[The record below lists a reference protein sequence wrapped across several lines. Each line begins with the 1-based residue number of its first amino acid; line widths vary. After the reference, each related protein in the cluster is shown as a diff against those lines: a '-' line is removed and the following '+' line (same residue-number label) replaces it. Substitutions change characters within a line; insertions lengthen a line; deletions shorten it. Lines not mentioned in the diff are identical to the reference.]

1 MEDLLCSRCL
11 CGDGVKMTKTELLVI
26 LDQIGVRP
34 SRRMGQNFLV
44 DANML
49 DALVRAAAP
58 MEGERVLEVG
68 PGTGVLTRRLLEAG
82 CKVTAVELDHRLA
95 AYLRRDLGS
104 APGLRLIEE
113 DACKV
118 DYDALMGE
126 APYRCI
132 ANLPYACGTV
142 FLAGML
148 TLANPP
154 LDFHVLLQKE
164 MAQRIVSTPGNNVYG
179 VLTVRI
185 GLRYQAEMVRTVP
198 SGVFYPPPD
207 VASAFVRMVRR
218 DCADERVCRRAA
230 ELATLAFGQRRKKAL
245 PLMAR
250 RFEMVRLQAGF
261 DELGIPLDARAETIA
276 VSQYKALAKRVC

>member
-1 MEDLLCSRCL
+1 
-11 CGDGVKMTKTELLVI
+11 MTKTELLVI
-26 LDQIGVRP
+26 LDEIGVRP

-44 DANML
+44 DTNML

-58 MEGERVLEVG
+58 AAGEHVLEVG

-82 CKVTAVELDHRLA
+82 CRVTAVELDHRLA
-95 AYLRRDLGS
+95 SYLRRDLEG
-104 APGLRLIEE
+104 APGFRLIEE

-118 DYDALMGE
+118 DYETLMGD

-148 TLANPP
+148 TLANSP

-164 MAQRIVSTPGNNVYG
+164 MAERIVAPSGTKTYG
-179 VLTVRI
+179 VFTVRV
-185 GLRYQAEMVRTVP
+185 GLRYRAEIVRVVP
-198 SGVFYPPPD
+198 AGVFYPPPD
-207 VASAFVRMVRR
+207 VASAFVRMVRHGR
-218 DCADERVCRRAA
+218 IDEGVCATAA

-250 RFEMVRLQAGF
+250 RFEATRLQAAF
-261 DELGIPLDARAETIA
+261 DELGILPGARAETIA
-276 VSQYKALAKRVC
+276 VSQYTALAERVG